1 MASPK
6 DEEELKAILDEVRQ
20 LRLEIDILKM
30 NPTIGSA
37 VKAAL
42 DHAHEQVDF
51 ERSEYDVAVRTAK
64 IPESA
69 YNVAVMPT
77 RLPGEGAAERS

>member
-1 MASPK
+1 M
-6 DEEELKAILDEVRQ
+6 
-20 LRLEIDILKM
+20 
-30 NPTIGSA
+30 
-37 VKAAL
+37 KAAL